1 MWREYITFTMYFER
15 EVFHKLNIKIKD
27 MKKTVKFNL
36 LGMTFEL
43 PTHCLRTHS
52 YSGVALLN
60 PVISIGRK
68 EVPLM
73 FKQFMKEK
81 YPTML
86 VWGKSSSFAN
96 GCSSDLYACHTNGD
110 ELVWGSDVYK
120 EIASFCNMFK
130 GGHYDGMHDS
140 YEYAENGKTDNGTE
154 LEFNA
159 KYVSFNGKAPYGTWP
174 EALRFLKGAM
184 AGEYVWGVLSVE
196 KAIEKLKGYSYTEA
210 TITKAVSALGV

>member
-1 MWREYITFTMYFER
+1 
-15 EVFHKLNIKIKD
+15 
-27 MKKTVKFNL
+27 MKKTVKFNY
-36 LGMTFEL
+36 LGVRFEL
-43 PTHCLRTHS
+43 PANCLRTNS
-52 YSGVALLN
+52 YSGVALAN

-73 FKQFMKEK
+73 FKQWMKVK

-96 GCSSDLYACHTNGD
+96 GSSSDLYACYPNGD
-110 ELVWGSDVYK
+110 GLEYGTKEYN

-130 GGHYDGMHDS
+130 GGHYDGMHDI
-140 YEYAENGKTDNGTE
+140 YEYADNGKTDNGTE

-174 EALRFLKGAM
+174 EALRSLKAMM
-184 AGEYVWGVLSVE
+184 AGEYVWGVLSLE
-196 KAIEKLKGYSYTEA
+196 KAIEKLRGYSYTEA
-210 TITKAVSALGV
+210 TIEKALQNI

>member
-1 MWREYITFTMYFER
+1 
-15 EVFHKLNIKIKD
+15 
-27 MKKTVKFNL
+27 MKKTVKFNY
-36 LGMTFEL
+36 LGVRFEL
-43 PTHCLRTHS
+43 PANCLRTHS
-52 YSGVALLN
+52 YSGVALAN

-73 FKQFMKEK
+73 FKQWMKVK

-96 GCSSDLYACHTNGD
+96 GSSSDLYACYPNGD
-110 ELVWGSDVYK
+110 GLEYGTKEYN

-130 GGHYDGMHDS
+130 GGHYDGMHDI
-140 YEYAENGKTDNGTE
+140 YEYADNGKTDNGTE

-174 EALRFLKGAM
+174 EALRSLKAMM
-184 AGEYVWGVLSVE
+184 AGEYVWGVLSLE
-196 KAIEKLKGYSYTEA
+196 KAIEKLRGYSYTEA
-210 TITKAVSALGV
+210 TIEKALQNI

>member
-1 MWREYITFTMYFER
+1 
-15 EVFHKLNIKIKD
+15 
-27 MKKTVKFNL
+27 MKKTVKFNY
-36 LGMTFEL
+36 LGVRFEL
-43 PTHCLRTHS
+43 PANCLRTNS
-52 YSGVALLN
+52 YSGIALAN

-73 FKQFMKEK
+73 FKQWMKVK

-96 GCSSDLYACHTNGD
+96 GSSSDLYACYPNGD
-110 ELVWGSDVYK
+110 GLEYGTKEYN

-130 GGHYDGMHDS
+130 GGHYDGMHDI
-140 YEYAENGKTDNGTE
+140 YEYADNGKTDNGTE

-174 EALRFLKGAM
+174 EALRSLKAMM
-184 AGEYVWGVLSVE
+184 AGEYVWGVLSLE
-196 KAIEKLKGYSYTEA
+196 KAIEKLRGYSYTEA
-210 TITKAVSALGV
+210 TIEKVLQNI